1 MRRRLVTSLCCAV
14 VLAAAGCT
22 HVKPYEREQLT
33 KPGMD
38 RKDEVLAQKFE
49 AHVYDAREAAVGDSS
64 STGGG
69 CGCN

>member
-1 MRRRLVTSLCCAV
+1 MPRSFSISLCCLA
-14 VLAAAGCT
+14 LAAVGCA

-38 RKDEVLAQKFE
+38 RSDEALTQKFE
-49 AHVYDAREAAVGDSS
+49 GHVYDAREAAVGDGS